1 MDLTQLRW
9 KIDRLLATV
18 CVQEPSMT
26 PGAVEL
32 DSMTLQ
38 SYIDKQVWTTELKEE
53 MGLCSRSLFGMEPSQ
68 MSFLFFLMF
77 AAAATG
83 SAGEHSRLCTRAKD
97 KSLQNHLSVSPQGGT
112 QQLSQCLAE
121 RAGFKNVRLGSA
133 VTAIWQDAEW
143 ARVSTTTNTFLC
155 RAVIVTCPPHLAAKI
170 HYQPA
175 LPSQ

>member
-97 KSLQNHLSVSPQGGT
+97 KWRHPAAFSVSGRTRRVQ
-112 QQLSQCLAE
+112 E
-121 RAGFKNVRLGSA
+121 RTTGLCCDGHMAGCRGRDRHLPPSLGSKDPLPA
-133 VTAIWQDAEW
+133 SPAQPVRIPYPEHAGG
-143 ARVSTTTNTFLC
+143 
-155 RAVIVTCPPHLAAKI
+155 PHDKMHI
-170 HYQPA
+170 NIPDGE
-175 LPSQ
+175 